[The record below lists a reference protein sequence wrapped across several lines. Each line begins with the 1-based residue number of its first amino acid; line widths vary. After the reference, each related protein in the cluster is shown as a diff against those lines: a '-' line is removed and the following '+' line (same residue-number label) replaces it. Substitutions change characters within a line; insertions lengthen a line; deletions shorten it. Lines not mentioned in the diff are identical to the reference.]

1 MNGGP
6 QARVSSPVLERST
19 LMTSAPRSASTC
31 PAQGPARMRASSKT
45 RTPANGP
52 GMGSFL
58 CEQGRDSGAEWR
70 VVWPENAVL
79 SIADTARHWRG
90 NDERRHSKIIR
101 HGARYPVPQGAQD

>member
-6 QARVSSPVLERST
+6 QARVSSPVLQRST

-52 GMGSFL
+52 DMGGFL
-58 CEQGRDSGAEWR
+58 CEASGDKGRECG
-70 VVWPENAVL
+70 VVWPEKAVL
-79 SIADTARHWRG
+79 SIAAQV
-90 NDERRHSKIIR
+90 EL
-101 HGARYPVPQGAQD
+101 PVQSRQGRCGQIV